1 MPDTS
6 LHSPELDK
14 TRRRIIARPR
24 MFDEA
29 EVLNGAM
36 TTFWRHGYTA
46 TTTRNLEEVSGVGI
60 RGLANTFGDKEA
72 LFTQALA
79 CYREANAEHIAAAFN
94 PPSLAAVIAYFEYI
108 SAPTD
113 PEHPRN
119 SGCLMV
125 NTVSEIEEP
134 ADQIAAEI
142 EQFFDLWRTTFR
154 QALDNDNIANA
165 GARSEFLL
173 GNFWGALG
181 LIRLAGDTT
190 AAKPMTSVVTQTAR
204 SWVKDD

>member
-134 ADQIAAEI
+134 DQIAAEI
-142 EQFFDLWRTTFR
+142 EQFFDLWPRSNSSLTSGGPHSDKRSTTTTSPMPGPGPNSCL
-154 QALDNDNIANA
+154 ATS
-165 GARSEFLL
+165 GAHS
-173 GNFWGALG
+173 A
-181 LIRLAGDTT
+181 
-190 AAKPMTSVVTQTAR
+190 
-204 SWVKDD
+204 